1 MARTRR
7 PGGTVASL
15 RITGA
20 DLAHALAVIA
30 AGPHSAMRRA
40 AGPARRRGTADDPCP
55 LSEAEQRH
63 LDHAEEEDV
72 DRTFRGPPR
81 DEGAGWW

>member
-7 PGGTVASL
+7 PGGMAASL

-20 DLAHALAVIA
+20 DLAQALAAIA

-40 AGPARRRGTADDPCP
+40 AGAARRGTADDPCP
-55 LSEAEQRH
+55 LSDAEQRY

-72 DRTFRGPPR
+72 DRTFRGRPR
-81 DEGAGWW
+81 DEGAEWW